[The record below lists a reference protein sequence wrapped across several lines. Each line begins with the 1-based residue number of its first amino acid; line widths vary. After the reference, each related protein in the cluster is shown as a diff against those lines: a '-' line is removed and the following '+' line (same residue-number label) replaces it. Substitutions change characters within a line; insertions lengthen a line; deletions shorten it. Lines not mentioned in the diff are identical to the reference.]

1 MGSRIDIDL
10 EGLGHGTREA
20 MPDVVPGAMVIPC
33 LVQTRPFPLFL
44 VPMESVGLRAT
55 HREVQNVGPHER
67 LEDEVRSR

>member
-20 MPDVVPGAMVIPC
+20 MPDVVSGVMVIPC
-33 LVQTRPFPLFL
+33 LVQARPFPLFL
-44 VPMESVGLRAT
+44 VPMESMGPRTT
-55 HREVQNVGPHER
+55 HREVQNVGPNEC